1 MAGRY
6 ITILNPGYSLLWT
19 RDLAYT
25 VGSGEASDL
34 NPFDPSGDRP
44 LVEGEWLER
53 SGSDKYTRGGNNVVS
68 VSGTPDGEGTSPAF
82 LYFNEQGR
90 TDVQAIRRA
99 HCIIG
104 PAMFEFRTKLC
115 KSAGLSVGSKVSVW
129 DHDMD
134 VSGGTVRRAL
144 AALSSGS
151 AYVVGYV
158 TRVFGTDD
166 ISVLYCPGH
175 LA

>member
-6 ITILNPGYSLLWT
+6 ITILNPGYLLLWT
-19 RDLAYT
+19 RDLAYAA
-25 VGSGEASDL
+25 GSGEDSDI
-34 NPFDPSGDRP
+34 NPFNPSDDRP
-44 LVEGEWLER
+44 LVEGEWLQR
-53 SGSDKYTRGGNNVVS
+53 SGADKYTRGGNNVVTTPD
-68 VSGTPDGEGTSPAF
+68 TPDGEGTAPAF

-90 TDVQAIRRA
+90 TDVQAVRRA

-115 KSAGLSVGSKVSVW
+115 DSAGMAVGDKVSVW
-129 DHDMD
+129 DLDMG
-134 VSGGTVRRAL
+134 VSGGTVRRGL
-144 AALSSGS
+144 AKLSSGS

-158 TRVFGTDD
+158 TRIFGTDD

>member
-1 MAGRY
+1 MAGKY
-6 ITILNPGYSLLWT
+6 ITLLNPGYSLLWT
-19 RDLAYT
+19 RDLAYAA
-25 VGSGEASDL
+25 GSGEASDV
-34 NPFDPSGDRP
+34 NPFDPDDARP
-44 LVEGEWLER
+44 LIEGEWLQR
-53 SGSDKYTRGGNNVVS
+53 SGADKYSRGGDNVVT
-68 VSGTPDGEGTSPAF
+68 VAGTPDGEGTAPAF

-90 TDVQAIRRA
+90 TDVQVARRA

-104 PAMFEFRTKLC
+104 PAMFEFRTKAC

-129 DHDMD
+129 DHDMGT
-134 VSGGTVRRAL
+134 SGGIVRRVLAL
-144 AALSSGS
+144 QSSGS

-158 TRVFGTDD
+158 TRIFGTDD